1 MEAIATAK
9 YIRMSPRKVRQVID
23 LVRGKDVDEALT
35 ILKFTPKSASE
46 VVSKVVKSA
55 AANAEN
61 NFNMD
66 KDELYVAEAYVDPG
80 PTLKRLLPRMRGM
93 ADRILKR
100 TCHVTVIV
108 REREG

>member
-1 MEAIATAK
+1 
-9 YIRMSPRKVRQVID
+9 
-23 LVRGKDVDEALT
+23 
-35 ILKFTPKSASE
+35 
-46 VVSKVVKSA
+46 
-55 AANAEN
+55 
-61 NFNMD
+61 MD
-66 KDELYVAEAYVDPG
+66 RDELYVAVAYVDPG